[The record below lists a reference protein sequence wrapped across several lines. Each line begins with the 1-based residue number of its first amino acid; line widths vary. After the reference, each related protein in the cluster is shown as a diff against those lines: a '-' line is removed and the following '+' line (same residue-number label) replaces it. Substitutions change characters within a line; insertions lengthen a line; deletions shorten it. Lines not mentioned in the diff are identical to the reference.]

1 VRKKKRRARE
11 KSRILKFEFRNSI
24 VAVML
29 LSVGR
34 LWQKGSRVAVMQPS
48 TRPMKKQIHDLRERM
63 QENVIHHV
71 G

>member
-1 VRKKKRRARE
+1 M
-11 KSRILKFEFRNSI
+11 
-24 VAVML
+24 AVIL